1 MLFSLLGLFDSHKS
15 NFNINIG
22 FLGMMV
28 AIFLASYRLKEKNLS
43 ATATNKT
50 PEIINNE
57 TNVRAFDKSL
67 TGWRNIC
74 ERRLWDTVESQ
85 NITNN

>member
-1 MLFSLLGLFDSHKS
+1 
-15 NFNINIG
+15 
-22 FLGMMV
+22 MV
-28 AIFLASYRLKEKNLS
+28 AIFLASYRLKEKKLS
-43 ATATNKT
+43 ATATKKT
-50 PEIINNE
+50 PKIINNE

>member
-22 FLGMMV
+22 FLGTVV
-28 AIFLASYRLKEKNLS
+28 AIFLASYRLEEKKLS
-43 ATATNKT
+43 ATATKKKT
-50 PEIINNE
+50 QMINNE